1 MDKDMIEFL
10 KSLGAIEDAGEGNYR
25 LTDAAEEYVPEVVKV
40 HEAQFNNDVFSLWMN
55 GMLELVFDEDGDPMI
70 DLSEDSKDDD
80 LKKERLTKQEASTLE
95 MILYQ
100 YEKTVDKKNLRIC
113 GLPVRLRSPMLV
125 N

>member
-1 MDKDMIEFL
+1 MNMDNEMIEFL
-10 KSLGAIEDAGEGNYR
+10 KSIGAIEDAGDGNYR
-25 LTDAAEEYVPEVVKV
+25 LTEAATEYVPEVVKS

-70 DLSEDSKDDD
+70 DLSEDSRNED

-100 YEKTVDKKNLRIC
+100 YEKTVDKRK
-113 GLPVRLRSPMLV
+113 
-125 N
+125 